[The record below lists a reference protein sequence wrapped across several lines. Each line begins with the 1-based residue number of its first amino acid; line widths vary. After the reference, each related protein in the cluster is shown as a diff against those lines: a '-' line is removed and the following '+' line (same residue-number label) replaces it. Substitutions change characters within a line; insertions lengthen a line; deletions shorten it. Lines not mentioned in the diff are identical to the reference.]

1 MATVTVE
8 VNVEHA
14 DLIAEGD
21 LQGFSYRSWTHHCT
35 HGAIA
40 KVVII
45 GYGVEIV
52 REDNPT

>member
-1 MATVTVE
+1 MTVE